1 MIWGCFRASVRR
13 IKRAAGRELSL
24 CCWELGVRHP
34 VSCCSAQT
42 LLEKL
47 FPLLFL
53 APHSLPA
60 LNIRYTN
67 THNRPA
73 RPHRQHRTTTHLL
86 PPPPLPGPRQPR
98 TSKLP
103 AQQSPSSPHTGNTS
117 CATTTRCVLCSSSSC
132 SRGLQH
138 GVHAYATS
146 APVAAGTAHCHC
158 SVACLAWNR
167 VASSRLCD
175 PLAPTHL
182 QVDVRPQ
189 QSWQG
194 RMRHGR
200 PSRATQV
207 SSQS

>member
-1 MIWGCFRASVRR
+1 MRGGMIWGCFRASVRR

-86 PPPPLPGPRQPR
+86 PPPPPSPAPANRAPANSQH
-98 TSKLP
+98 SNLP
-103 AQQSPSSPHTGNTS
+103 AAHTQAIHPVQQQPGAC
-117 CATTTRCVLCSSSSC
+117 CA
-132 SRGLQH
+132 
-138 GVHAYATS
+138 AA
-146 APVAAGTAHCHC
+146 AAAAGACSMVCMHMQLRRQLRPGRRTVTA
-158 SVACLAWNR
+158 VLPAW
-167 VASSRLCD
+167 
-175 PLAPTHL
+175 
-182 QVDVRPQ
+182 
-189 QSWQG
+189 
-194 RMRHGR
+194 HG
-200 PSRATQV
+200 TV
-207 SSQS
+207 